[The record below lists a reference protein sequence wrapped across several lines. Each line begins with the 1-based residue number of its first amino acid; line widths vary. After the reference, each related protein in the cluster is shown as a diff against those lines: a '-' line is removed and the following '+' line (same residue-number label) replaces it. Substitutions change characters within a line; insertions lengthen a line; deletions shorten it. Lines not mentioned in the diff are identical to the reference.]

1 VGGKDDP
8 TQRLKP
14 VLDPDALLEAAGLPR
29 PPSAPGVRPPSSP
42 TVARP
47 TVGPP
52 RVARPA
58 PPTPRP
64 PEPPKPSVAPS
75 SRDERAT
82 PLGSPKVAEPRLRD
96 DGTIPTPLTKDPT
109 ADARDARATPRASPP
124 AQAPGSLTAS
134 RPSPIPTDVI
144 PRGGADLLPVIG
156 TFGPYDILG
165 RLAVGGMAE
174 VLLARPHGGA
184 GRPIV
189 VKKILA
195 HFADDD
201 DFRAMFEDEAK
212 LGLLLDHPHIARC
225 TDHGS
230 VGGQAYLE
238 MEWIDGVPLGR
249 LIRRARDLGGVSDR
263 VAVTIAAQV
272 ADALDH
278 AHRLCDETG
287 RALQLV
293 HRDVSPHNVMISYD
307 GDVKLLDFGIAKA
320 EARQHETRAGVV
332 KGKFA
337 YMAPEQVRGEKID
350 ARADVFALGVVLFEA
365 LIGKSLYR
373 RETDAE
379 TMTDILDAPVP
390 SLAAYRTNPSSE
402 LDAVLRKSLA
412 KEPASRFSS
421 AAALR
426 DALLTWLRGHGG
438 VARREEIA
446 ELVGRCFAAEA
457 ERGPRVD
464 TMPFG
469 QSVVLGALPR
479 TSEPSGSRELEL
491 ELGELDLPPLDL
503 DRKTGRPPAK
513 SAADRA
519 DSGAKSARPSDPFGA
534 LDLPDLPLPEVAL
547 PPARAPLGSGSSPT
561 SPPMGPLAKGAPPPK
576 GSSAAPLAGSAR
588 APLASP
594 SSKRAAPA
602 RPSSS
607 RAEGRGRGALVA
619 LAAVAVVALAAVGVF
634 VWKPWAEASDAPS
647 TPTGDRV
654 TPLPSTGSAI
664 LVASTPPGANVEL
677 DGAPRGVT
685 PLELNGLVPGTY
697 VVRVSA
703 EGHAPFEQSITLGE
717 RATETVMARLE
728 RATTIDLA
736 NADGLLTFETRPPA
750 EVFVGGSTSLGRTPL
765 RRARVP
771 SGALDVVLVDADG
784 TRRRTRLSILRGEET
799 RVFLEL
805 SELDRQ

>member
-1 VGGKDDP
+1 MGGKDDP

-42 TVARP
+42 TIARP

-52 RVARPA
+52 RAARPA
-58 PPTPRP
+58 PPPPR
-64 PEPPKPSVAPS
+64 PEPPKQPSAEPS

-82 PLGSPKVAEPRLRD
+82 PSASPKAPEPRVRD

-109 ADARDARATPRASPP
+109 VDARDARATPRAAP

-293 HRDVSPHNVMISYD
+293 HRDVSPHNVMIAYD

-320 EARQHETRAGVV
+320 EARQHETRVGVV

-412 KEPASRFSS
+412 KEPTSRFSS

-426 DALLTWLRGHGG
+426 DALLAWLRGHGG

-503 DRKTGRPPAK
+503 ARPTGRPP
-513 SAADRA
+513 
-519 DSGAKSARPSDPFGA
+519 AKSARPSDPFGG
-534 LDLPDLPLPEVAL
+534 LDLPDLPLPDVA
-547 PPARAPLGSGSSPT
+547 PPPSRTPLASKAGSSPAT
-561 SPPMGPLAKGAPPPK
+561 PTAPLAKSAEPARPPLAASTRGPLAGA
-576 GSSAAPLAGSAR
+576 SST
-588 APLASP
+588 
-594 SSKRAAPA
+594 RAAPA
-602 RPSSS
+602 RTSS
-607 RAEGRGRGALVA
+607 RSSTEGGGRGALVA
-619 LAAVAVVALAAVGVF
+619 LAASAVVAIAAVGVF
-634 VWKPWAEASDAPS
+634 VWRPWAEADDAPS
-647 TPTGDRV
+647 TPSGDRV

-697 VVRVSA
+697 TVRVSA
-703 EGHAPFEQSITLGE
+703 EGHAPFEQSITVTE

-728 RATTIDLA
+728 RATAIDLT

-750 EVFVGGSTSLGRTPL
+750 EVFVGGTTSLGRTPL

>member
-1 VGGKDDP
+1 MGGKDDP

-29 PPSAPGVRPPSSP
+29 PPSASGVRPPSSP
-42 TVARP
+42 ARP

-52 RVARPA
+52 RAARPA
-58 PPTPRP
+58 PPPP
-64 PEPPKPSVAPS
+64 KPEPPKKPSAAPS
-75 SRDERAT
+75 SRDTSSA
-82 PLGSPKVAEPRLRD
+82 SPRSPEPRLRD

-109 ADARDARATPRASPP
+109 ADAQEARATPRAAP
-124 AQAPGSLTAS
+124 AQGPGSLTVS
-134 RPSPIPTDVI
+134 RPSPIPTDAI

-174 VLLARPHGGA
+174 VLLARPHGGT

-390 SLAAYRTNPSSE
+390 SLAAYRANPSSE
-402 LDAVLRKSLA
+402 LEAVLRKSLV
-412 KEPASRFSS
+412 KEPTSRFSS

-469 QSVVLGALPR
+469 QSVVLGAPPR
-479 TSEPSGSRELEL
+479 TSEPSGTRELEL
-491 ELGELDLPPLDL
+491 ELGEMDLPPLDL

-513 SAADRA
+513 A
-519 DSGAKSARPSDPFGA
+519 ARPSDPFGG
-534 LDLPDLPLPEVAL
+534 LDLPDLPLPEVA
-547 PPARAPLGSGSSPT
+547 PPASRSPLAPKVGSSPVT
-561 SPPMGPLAKGAPPPK
+561 PLAKGAPEP
-576 GSSAAPLAGSAR
+576 SAR
-588 APLASP
+588 APLAASARAP
-594 SSKRAAPA
+594 LAASARAPLAGASSNRAAPA
-602 RPSSS
+602 RTSS
-607 RAEGRGRGALVA
+607 RGSTEGRGRALVA
-619 LAAVAVVALAAVGVF
+619 LAAVVVVALAAVGVF

-647 TPTGDRV
+647 TASRDRV

-703 EGHAPFEQSITLGE
+703 EGHAPFEQSVTLTE

-728 RATTIDLA
+728 RSTTIDLA

-750 EVFVGGSTSLGRTPL
+750 EVFVGGTTSLGRTPL
-765 RRARVP
+765 RRTRVP
-771 SGALDVVLVDADG
+771 SGALDVVLVDAEG

>member
-42 TVARP
+42 TIARP

-52 RVARPA
+52 RAARPA

-64 PEPPKPSVAPS
+64 PEPPKKPSVAPS

-82 PLGSPKVAEPRLRD
+82 PLGSKKAAEPRLRD

-109 ADARDARATPRASPP
+109 ADADARATPRASPP

-412 KEPASRFSS
+412 KEPTSRFSS

-491 ELGELDLPPLDL
+491 EFGELDLPPLDL

-513 SAADRA
+513 SA
-519 DSGAKSARPSDPFGA
+519 RPSDPFDG
-534 LDLPDLPLPEVAL
+534 LDLPDLPLPDVA
-547 PPARAPLGSGSSPT
+547 PPPSRSPLASKAGSSPAT
-561 SPPMGPLAKGAPPPK
+561 APLTKSSEPARPPLAAPTRT
-576 GSSAAPLAGSAR
+576 PLAG
-588 APLASP
+588 AS
-594 SSKRAAPA
+594 STRAAPA
-602 RPSSS
+602 RTSS
-607 RAEGRGRGALVA
+607 RGSTEGGGRGALVA
-619 LAAVAVVALAAVGVF
+619 LAALAVVALAAVGVF

-697 VVRVSA
+697 TVRVSA

-750 EVFVGGSTSLGRTPL
+750 EVFVGGTTSLGRTPL

-771 SGALDVVLVDADG
+771 SGALDVVLVDAEG